1 MKSLHAAASKGYLQI
16 VKCLIAN
23 GAVVDGD
30 KSDWNPL
37 YVAAKEGHLGVV
49 KCLVENNATVGGPSF
64 TSLMTDL
71 CHYIN
76 KICSFD
82 RRHNNGTFS
91 EWNCKLEDLPT
102 NINKCSTLS
111 QLISNCSIKRR
122 LSNTKPC

>member
-1 MKSLHAAASKGYLQI
+1 MIISSVVIDYLQI

-49 KCLVENNATVGGPSF
+49 KVLVENNATVGAPSF

-76 KICSFD
+76 IICSFD
-82 RRHNNGTFS
+82 RRLNNGTFS
-91 EWNCKLEDLPT
+91 EWNCK
-102 NINKCSTLS
+102 
-111 QLISNCSIKRR
+111 
-122 LSNTKPC
+122 